1 MIDLKLVQKQPEVL
15 AKALADRQ
23 SPLKVDEFLELDG
36 RRRALLAEV
45 ESLKQQQNAASRQVA
60 QIKREGGDA
69 SHMMEELGALS
80 ARIKALDVQTA
91 EAKAAVENW
100 LMGVPN
106 IPDAS
111 VPVGKDETENVEV
124 LRWGTPRQF
133 DFDIRQHWELGGAA
147 LDFERATRLAGSRFA
162 LYMGWAA
169 RLDRALV
176 NFFLDQH
183 VKHEDYIEV
192 CPPFM
197 VNRATMTGTGQL
209 PKFEEDL
216 FKMPAWDYYLIPTA
230 EVPLTN
236 IHAGEVLDE
245 ADLPRAYCAAT
256 PCFRSEAGAAGKDTR
271 GLIRL
276 HQFTKVE
283 MVRFAH
289 PDDSFNQL
297 EIMVGHARTLLEKLE
312 LPYRVITLC
321 TGDMGFGSAKTYD
334 LEVWLPAQ
342 NTYREISSCSNCID
356 FQARRADIRFKP
368 KGGKS
373 TYCHTLNGSGLPT
386 GRAMAAILENGQ
398 QKDGSIVLP
407 KALVPYMDGVEVIE
421 PAGKSSPQPN
431 SESDKAV
438 SLRGMPPFFVP
449 VLRKTPGPPGKRASL
464 SCGGAGMQRGKGG
477 YLQCRSW
484 GRRSA
489 GSRMVRER
497 GRAGF
502 CMDRKAERAGEALC
516 PKPGVPQGVV
526 QSLPSAGVSGC
537 AAGRGKAG
545 HAAAVRSRIKKRP
558 AACAAG
564 RGVRPLR
571 AVRLPEEWEPEE
583 GPSRGGITVSAP

>member
-1 MIDLKLVQKQPEVL
+1 MIDLKLVQKNPEVL

-23 SPLKVDEFLELDG
+23 SNLRVEDFLILDG

-45 ESLKQQQNAASRQVA
+45 ESLKNQRNSASAQVA
-60 QIKREGGDA
+60 AIKREGGDA

-80 ARIKALDVQTA
+80 DRIKALDAQTA
-91 EAKAAVENW
+91 EAKAAVEDW

-106 IPDAS
+106 IPDVS
-111 VPVGKDETENVEV
+111 TPVGKDESENPEV
-124 LRWGTPRQF
+124 LRWGTPRSF
-133 DFDIRQHWELGGAA
+133 DFPIREHWELGTQLGG
-147 LDFERATRLAGSRFA
+147 LDFERATRLAGSRFS

-176 NFFLDQH
+176 NFFLDEH

-216 FKMPAWDYYLIPTA
+216 FKLTDWGYYLIPTA

-256 PCFRSEAGAAGKDTR
+256 PCFRSEAGSAGKDTR

-289 PDDSFNQL
+289 PDDSFHQL
-297 EIMVGHARTLLEKLE
+297 DVMVGHARNLLEKLE
-312 LPYRVITLC
+312 LPYRVIALC
-321 TGDMGFGSAKTYD
+321 TGDLGFGSAKTYD
-334 LEVWLPAQ
+334 LEVWLPGQ
-342 NTYREISSCSNCID
+342 NTYREISSCSNCVD

-373 TYCHTLNGSGLPT
+373 TYAHTLNGSGLPT
-386 GRAMAAILENGQ
+386 GRALAAILENGQ

-407 KALVPYMDGVEVIE
+407 KVLVPYMDGVEVIE
-421 PAGKSSPQPN
+421 P
-431 SESDKAV
+431 
-438 SLRGMPPFFVP
+438 R
-449 VLRKTPGPPGKRASL
+449 
-464 SCGGAGMQRGKGG
+464 
-477 YLQCRSW
+477 
-484 GRRSA
+484 
-489 GSRMVRER
+489 
-497 GRAGF
+497 
-502 CMDRKAERAGEALC
+502 
-516 PKPGVPQGVV
+516 
-526 QSLPSAGVSGC
+526 
-537 AAGRGKAG
+537 
-545 HAAAVRSRIKKRP
+545 
-558 AACAAG
+558 
-564 RGVRPLR
+564 
-571 AVRLPEEWEPEE
+571 
-583 GPSRGGITVSAP
+583 